1 MKPFRFTLQ
10 SVRVIRERKEQA
22 AQERYAA
29 VLREHE
35 LATKQLE
42 QANVQLAAGWEDL
55 CQQVSLGAVASEL
68 RRARAWCA
76 ALETRQKER
85 AAELQKARYTL
96 DAASRELMV
105 ATRDRQ
111 AMDRLYDKHRA
122 AHQLEAQ
129 REEQKILDEM
139 GLRSKFGSDLLGA
152 WTPATAAVL

>member
-1 MKPFRFTLQ
+1 MKPFRFSLQ

-22 AQERYAA
+22 AQEQYAGA
-29 VLREHE
+29 LRNHE
-35 LATKQLE
+35 LAAKQLQ
-42 QANVQLAAGWEDL
+42 QANDELAASWEAL
-55 CQQVSLGAVASEL
+55 CQQVSLGAAAADL
-68 RRARAWCA
+68 RRARGWCA

-85 AAELQKARYTL
+85 AAELQKTRYAL
-96 DAASRELMV
+96 DAASRDLIT

-111 AMDRLYDKHRA
+111 AMDRLHDKHRA

-139 GLRSKFGSDLLGA
+139 GLRSSFGGELLGA